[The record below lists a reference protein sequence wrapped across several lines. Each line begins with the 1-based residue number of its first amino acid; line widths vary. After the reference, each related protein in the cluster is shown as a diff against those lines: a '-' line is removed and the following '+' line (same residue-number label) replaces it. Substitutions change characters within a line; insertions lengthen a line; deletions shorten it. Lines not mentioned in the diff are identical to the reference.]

1 MDTDVMPEIPWQT
14 TNRNPPRNA
23 AYPVVRV

>member
-1 MDTDVMPEIPWQT
+1 MPEIPWQT